1 MPFPLKNDEPT
12 AKPGFPTQSPAGNAP
27 ALPIGGAP
35 SPSITTE
42 MGQPMGG
49 LPMPGTPAG
58 AAGAADP
65 VELVTQIQTLLD
77 QLAEM
82 VGGPPEEE
90 VEMEPQSDEEVMAGL
105 KPSPKKPPV
114 EAASKEEEPLGKPF

>member
-12 AKPGFPTQSPAGNAP
+12 AKPAFPTQSPAGNAP
-27 ALPIGGAP
+27 ALPIGGPP

-42 MGQPMGG
+42 TGP
-49 LPMPGTPAG
+49 PTG

-90 VEMEPQSDEEVMAGL
+90 VEMEPQSDEEIMAGL